1 MALTYPL
8 TTAQFFHKLPIQSI
22 SFFLPEVSEVN
33 RNAAG
38 EVFTAELGA
47 RLWQGTIQLT
57 PQKYATGG
65 EDEALLAL
73 VQHPGASFYLY
84 DWRRRTPLKDPT
96 GSIMGASSPVIASL
110 NANTREL
117 TISGLPAAYV
127 ISPGDYIGFNYG
139 SSPVRVAYHQ
149 VVIGGTASGGGVS
162 PSIEVIPP
170 IRSGATVSTAVRF
183 FQGPIKAVVV
193 PGSVQRPSGARGI
206 SSGLSFDFMQTLR

>member
-8 TTAQFFHKLPIQSI
+8 TTAQFFQKLPIQSI
-22 SFFLPEVSEVN
+22 SFYLPEAVEIN
-33 RNAAG
+33 RGGAG
-38 EVFTAELGA
+38 EIFTAEVGA
-47 RLWQGTIQLT
+47 RLWQGTVTLA
-57 PQKYATGG
+57 PQKYATSG

-73 VQHPGASFYLY
+73 VQHSGASFYMY
-84 DWRRRTPLKDPT
+84 DHHRRAPLKDPT

-193 PGSVQRPSGARGI
+193 PGSVQRPTGARGLT
-206 SSGLSFDFMQTLR
+206 SGLSFDFLQTLR